1 MNKQWDTDF
10 IKEFAQVLTAGG
22 TEVTVGDI
30 EGERT
35 AVVEADENGA
45 AAGYTLT
52 VEHPYKDTTCVCLL
66 FPMFSGLDSNT
77 AYSIISLTRYLNKFL
92 STGCFVVSAGDGDV
106 FFRHCFII
114 DEQMNKAAL
123 FMLTAEIIDI
133 CAHTAAEGMEIVAP
147 VIEGRTPI
155 AELLNDDHAIIQQ

>member
-35 AVVEADENGA
+35 LIVRAGENGA
-45 AAGYTLT
+45 EAGYTLT
-52 VEHPYKDTTCVCLL
+52 ADHTDEDTACVYLL
-66 FPMFSGLDSNT
+66 FPMFSGLDVST
-77 AYSIISLTRYLNKFL
+77 ANSIISLTRYLNKFL
-92 STGCFVVSAGDGDV
+92 STGCFVVSASDGDV
-106 FFRHCFII
+106 FFRHCFLI
-114 DEQMNKAAL
+114 DDQMDKAAL

-147 VIEGRTPI
+147 VIEGRTPA
-155 AELLNDDHAIIQQ
+155 AELMNDDFAIIQQ